1 MLSQKIYQRKQDLLN
16 EMVNDIIELLD
27 EKGGKVEFDSPWDD
41 ESENTVVAASVE
53 NGIHFLDMGDQETYY
68 PLEQL
73 GFDDGI
79 YLLTLLES

>member
-1 MLSQKIYQRKQDLLN
+1 MKAQDYTIKLHDLKTELVRDIEELLN
-16 EMVNDIIELLD
+16 

-53 NGIHFLDMGDQETYY
+53 NGIHFLDMGDQETHY

-79 YLLTLLES
+79 YLLSLLEK